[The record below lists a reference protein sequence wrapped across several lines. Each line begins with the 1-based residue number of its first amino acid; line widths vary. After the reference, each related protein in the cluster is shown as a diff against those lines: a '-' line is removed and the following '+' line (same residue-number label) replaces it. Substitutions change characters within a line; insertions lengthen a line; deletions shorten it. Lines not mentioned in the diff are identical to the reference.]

1 MSATAHAT
9 DDTAVRFAV
18 AITITIG
25 GGALPAAGGAFDVLL
40 QRADRA
46 RYRRRSDLKQ
56 F

>member
-25 GGALPAAGGAFDVLL
+25 GGRCPPPEGRSTSCCNALTG
-40 QRADRA
+40 RAIDA
-46 RYRRRSDLKQ
+46 EAI
-56 F
+56 